1 MKKNI
6 YLLLFML
13 LPVTAEAYIGPGLGT
28 GVTGVVLGILVSLV
42 LVLVAIVWYP
52 LKRLFKLVFNKEKSS
67 ATTAA
72 ETIKPPQ
79 KLL

>member
-1 MKKNI
+1 MRKII
-6 YLLLFML
+6 YFSLLML

-28 GVTGVVLGILVSLV
+28 GVIGVVLGILASIALA
-42 LVLVAIVWYP
+42 LMAIVWYP

>member
-52 LKRLFKLVFNKEKSS
+52 LKRLFKLVFNKKKAS
-67 ATTAA
+67 AATDS
-72 ETIKPPQ
+72 ETKEQP
-79 KLL
+79 